1 MKRMDRRRMKK
12 KKKMEGCEGGRREFP
27 VAWINSQSAAHTHFQ
42 LTHCYIT
49 LHANLSVCVC
59 LRGVYPAFNSQKTS
73 REI

>member
-1 MKRMDRRRMKK
+1 MKRMERWRK

-42 LTHCYIT
+42 LTQCYIT
-49 LHANLSVCVC
+49 LHANLAVCVC
-59 LRGVYPAFNSQKTS
+59 LRGAYPAFNSHKTS